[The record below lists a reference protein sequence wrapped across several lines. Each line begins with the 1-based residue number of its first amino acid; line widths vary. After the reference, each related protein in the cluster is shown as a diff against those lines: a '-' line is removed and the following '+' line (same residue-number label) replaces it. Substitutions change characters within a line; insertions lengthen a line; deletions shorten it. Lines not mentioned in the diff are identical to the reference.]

1 MAIHNRMRAMTIRQL
16 GVNGNGAPAVLKRK
30 SEGTFDPA
38 TGAVTGSTITEYNAS
53 AVRVNYKEYAYKNES
68 IIYGDFQLYLC
79 PVLQDG
85 SDTPEP
91 KHDDLITFSGDTFK
105 VINIIPWNAAG
116 VVCGWK
122 LQMRKG

>member
-1 MAIHNRMRAMTIRQL
+1 MCIKQL
-16 GVNGNGAPAVLKRK
+16 GLGPRGNGAPAVLSKK
-30 SEGTFDPA
+30 TGGTFDPS
-38 TGAVTGSTITEYNAS
+38 TGSVSDVVTTIYNGS

-68 IIYGDFQLYLC
+68 IIYGDFQLYFC

-85 SDTPEP
+85 TDSPEP
-91 KHDDLITFSGDTFK
+91 KHDDLITFAGQTFK
-105 VINIIPWNAAG
+105 VINVIPWNAAG